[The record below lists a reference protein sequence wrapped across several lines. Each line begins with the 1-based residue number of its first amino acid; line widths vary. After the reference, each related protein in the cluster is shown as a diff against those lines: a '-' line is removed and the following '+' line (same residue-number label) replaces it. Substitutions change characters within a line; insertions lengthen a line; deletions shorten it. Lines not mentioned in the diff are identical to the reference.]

1 MPTKELLVP
10 SDFTI
15 SYPKTY
21 ETITTDTTAAPSSGT
36 TVTGGWSTTLQP
48 LLVLN
53 DADVTAIATAVERVP
68 HIDPKDCMIS
78 DKFDDRFVCPCLGG
92 CACVNVTYHVCEGLR
107 KAYKRGLKEGE
118 I

>member
-1 MPTKELLVP
+1 MPTKELFS

-15 SYPKTY
+15 SYPKAY
-21 ETITTDTTAAPSSGT
+21 ETMTTDTTAASSSST
-36 TVTGGWSTTLQP
+36 TITGGWNITPQYVELNYADATDIVTT
-48 LLVLN
+48 
-53 DADVTAIATAVERVP
+53 VERVP

>member
-1 MPTKELLVP
+1 MPTKEILIP

-15 SYPKTY
+15 NYPKAY
-21 ETITTDTTAAPSSGT
+21 ETITTDATAVPSSSI
-36 TVTGGWSTTLQP
+36 TVTGGWNITPQYLEW
-48 LLVLN
+48 N
-53 DADVTAIATAVERVP
+53 DADATDIVTTAERVP

-78 DKFDDRFVCPCLGG
+78 DKFNDHFVCPCLGC
-92 CACVNVTYHVCEGLR
+92 CACTNVTYHVCEGLR

>member
-1 MPTKELLVP
+1 MPTKKWFDP

-15 SYPKTY
+15 NYPKAY
-21 ETITTDTTAAPSSGT
+21 ETITTDTTAAPSSSV
-36 TVTGGWSTTLQP
+36 TVTSGWNTTPQSLE
-48 LLVLN
+48 LN
-53 DADVTAIATAVERVP
+53 SADIFAITTAVERIQ

-78 DKFDDRFVCPCLGG
+78 DKFNDHFVCPCLGC
-92 CACVNVTYHVCEGLR
+92 CACTNVTYHVCEGLR